1 MPKRGSVV
9 LACAATGAVLLSQ
22 QAFIPG
28 PRVNRAPIAAIA
40 GSVAALGA
48 APAFADEIGEAA
60 RKLSS
65 ASYPFLK
72 EVDWNSMVYL
82 VKPGSGSAIDWLKAI
97 DKAIVMGAS
106 MDSELLRKGV
116 KAHSAAI
123 ERADSKGMIS
133 LQDYTDI
140 NAAIGRMIA
149 STPEDK
155 VMDVYY
161 AFDKIV
167 PKEAALYQY
176 NKVNQADGTGSAD
189 ADAAYKALMEFKDVV
204 KAHPIAPDSVSTKF
218 IANMNKNAAGYVL
231 RAGED
236 GMKQDQ
242 SAGVG
247 SITGITTEGAITAA
261 AKKLSAASYPFIQ
274 DVDWTSDIF
283 AKPLPGVEPQQA
295 LKAVDKALIMGADL
309 NPKLLKAA
317 ALAHHQAIL
326 DIDAKGVTTAAD
338 YEAINVALG
347 KLVASVPTNRV
358 LDVFKSFASLTKP
371 EVGNNMFNLV
381 NAGDAVQAYSAF
393 WEFKDVIKAAQV
405 PGVR

>member
-1 MPKRGSVV
+1 MPRSSTAII
-9 LACAATGAVLLSQ
+9 ACAAGAAFLSQ
-22 QAFIPG
+22 QAFVPG
-28 PRVNRAPIAAIA
+28 PRVANRAPVAAVA
-40 GSVAALGA
+40 GSIAALGA

-72 EVDWNSMVYL
+72 EVDWNSFVYL

-106 MDSELLRKGV
+106 MDSDLLKRGV
-116 KAHSAAI
+116 LAHSAAI
-123 ERADSKGMIS
+123 KRVDANGLIS

-149 STPEDK
+149 STPEDQ

-176 NKVNQADGTGSAD
+176 TKVNQADGTGSAD

-204 KAHPIAPDSVSTKF
+204 KAHPIIADSVSAFK
-218 IANMNKNAAGYVL
+218 IANMKKDAAGYVM
-231 RAGED
+231 RVSED

-242 SAGVG
+242 SAGIG
-247 SITGITTEGAITAA
+247 GITGTTVEAAITAA

-283 AKPLPGVEPQQA
+283 AKPLPGVEAQKA
-295 LKAVDKALIMGADL
+295 LKAVDKALIMGADM

-317 ALAHHQAIL
+317 ALAHHNAIAS
-326 DIDAKGVTTAAD
+326 IDAKGVTSAAD

-358 LDVFKSFASLTKP
+358 LDVFKAFAGLTKP

-381 NAGDAVQAYSAF
+381 DAGDAVKAYSAF
-393 WEFKDVIKAAQV
+393 WEFKDVVKFAQFYNF
-405 PGVR
+405 